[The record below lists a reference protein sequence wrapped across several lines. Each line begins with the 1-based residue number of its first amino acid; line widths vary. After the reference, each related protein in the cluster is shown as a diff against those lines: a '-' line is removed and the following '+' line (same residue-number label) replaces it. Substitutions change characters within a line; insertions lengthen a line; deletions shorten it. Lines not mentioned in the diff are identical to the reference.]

1 MFQVSD
7 GANAND
13 RVTGVVAFE
22 GLALVI
28 SALNKLEVGLVVV
41 TSFRATMETVRGF
54 DDELPMSTKNRGP

>member
-54 DDELPMSTKNRGP
+54 DDEQPMSTKDRGP